1 MEHHRN
7 QTVNFRSHAFPLS
20 GAAVPFLMKTRYQ
33 YLNVGDLFEYVAAKL
48 WELTSVRT
56 NPNDFSLVNVTSPFA
71 GYSHGACPPPPLIAR
86 PKGLALILT
95 FATTFR
101 QSYSESI
108 ALRSQDV
115 RPHSIHSTQWGL
127 NMKLDFVSIS
137 VSTVDAHELGLV
149 NLQSNQVQYLYNML
163 GGLTKSL
170 LRHQTKYDLGY
181 SSYED
186 MHSTINLRAAYNKL
200 GRMPIPMLFQSIP
213 YQLWPFNLY
222 MWQHAPN
229 ALSQRC
235 ITPQV
240 ALYYFM
246 FLRETVSLA
255 NNVVGDIKAKR
266 FGFSPSR
273 DGILGHISDSLINFI
288 QMIKTPGDTQ
298 LSVNEFLAPA
308 LLQSLMVSG
317 KAELYTGADYA
328 RRFSE
333 DSLKFAQS
341 LNVASLKGELSSL
354 FMPPNAVALK
364 LLSEDQRYA
373 NTLLSAITLPE

>member
-1 MEHHRN
+1 
-7 QTVNFRSHAFPLS
+7 
-20 GAAVPFLMKTRYQ
+20 
-33 YLNVGDLFEYVAAKL
+33 
-48 WELTSVRT
+48 
-56 NPNDFSLVNVTSPFA
+56 
-71 GYSHGACPPPPLIAR
+71 
-86 PKGLALILT
+86 
-95 FATTFR
+95 
-101 QSYSESI
+101 
-108 ALRSQDV
+108 
-115 RPHSIHSTQWGL
+115 
-127 NMKLDFVSIS
+127 
-137 VSTVDAHELGLV
+137 
-149 NLQSNQVQYLYNML
+149 
-163 GGLTKSL
+163 
-170 LRHQTKYDLGY
+170 
-181 SSYED
+181 
-186 MHSTINLRAAYNKL
+186 
-200 GRMPIPMLFQSIP
+200 
-213 YQLWPFNLY
+213 
-222 MWQHAPN
+222 
-229 ALSQRC
+229 
-235 ITPQV
+235 
-240 ALYYFM
+240 M